1 MAEDRAI
8 KPKYFKRHL
17 RTEGLKGI
25 YEIVNVCNVCGAEYI
40 SASYQS
46 SLYCNECGKE
56 IKREKARERKRRQR
70 ARDKEKENWEGFI

>member
-25 YEIVNVCNVCGAEYI
+25 YEMVNICNVCGAEYI

-46 SLYCNECGKE
+46 SLYLSL
-56 IKREKARERKRRQR
+56 IH
-70 ARDKEKENWEGFI
+70 I